1 MTAEWSALIARI
13 AIWALPVLIAVSF
26 HEAAHGY
33 VAKWLGDDT
42 AERAGRLTLNPLAH
56 IDPFGTILLPLIL
69 LMVGG
74 VAFGYAKPV
83 PVRFARL
90 RHPRRDAA
98 LVALAGPAM
107 NLLLALTATA
117 LLPLALL
124 LPPWLSEWAQRMLQI
139 MVFFNCVIAVFNM
152 MPIPP
157 LDGGRVA
164 VSALPLA
171 LARPL
176 ARVEPYGMMV
186 ILGLFFLL
194 PLLSAMGGL
203 GLDPAR
209 VLIFEPSL
217 RLATGLLALVG
228 AA

>member
-1 MTAEWSALIARI
+1 MIAEWSALVAKIAV
-13 AIWALPVLIAVSF
+13 WALPVLLAVSF

-33 VAKWLGDDT
+33 AAKWLGDDT
-42 AERAGRLTLNPLAH
+42 AERTGRLTLNPLAH

-69 LMVGG
+69 LIVGG

-90 RHPRRDAA
+90 RRPRRDAA
-98 LVALAGPAM
+98 LVALAGPAT
-107 NLLLALTATA
+107 NILLAVVATM
-117 LLPLALL
+117 LLPIALL
-124 LPPWLSEWAQRMLQI
+124 LPDWLSQWAQRMLQI

-164 VSALPLA
+164 VAALPLPA
-171 LARPL
+171 ARAL
-176 ARVEPYGMMV
+176 ARVEPYGMIV
-186 ILGLFFLL
+186 VLGLFFLL
-194 PLLSAMGGL
+194 PMLSAMAGL
-203 GLDPAR
+203 GADPAR
-209 VLIFEPSL
+209 LLIFEPSV
-217 RLATGLLALVG
+217 RMATGLLSLVG

>member
-1 MTAEWSALIARI
+1 MIAEWSALVAKIAV
-13 AIWALPVLIAVSF
+13 WALPVLLAVSF

-33 VAKWLGDDT
+33 AAKWLGDDT

-90 RHPRRDAA
+90 RRPRRDAA
-98 LVALAGPAM
+98 LVALAGPAT
-107 NLLLALTATA
+107 NILLAVIATM
-117 LLPLALL
+117 LLPIALL
-124 LPPWLSEWAQRMLQI
+124 LPDWLSQWAQRMLQI

-164 VSALPLA
+164 VAALPLPA
-171 LARPL
+171 ARAL
-176 ARVEPYGMMV
+176 ARVEPYGMIV
-186 ILGLFFLL
+186 VLGLFFLL
-194 PLLSAMGGL
+194 PMLSAMAGL
-203 GLDPAR
+203 GADPAR
-209 VLIFEPSL
+209 LLIFEPSV
-217 RLATGLLALVG
+217 RMATGLLSLVG